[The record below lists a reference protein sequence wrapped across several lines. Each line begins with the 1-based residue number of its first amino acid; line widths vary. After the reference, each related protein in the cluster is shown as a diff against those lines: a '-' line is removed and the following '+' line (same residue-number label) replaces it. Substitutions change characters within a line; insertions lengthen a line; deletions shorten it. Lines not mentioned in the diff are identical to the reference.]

1 MCLQTYSMA
10 DLLNKKTLITGDVGT
25 GKTRLTEKLLAEALS
40 KGYGSITL
48 IDMAPPRKEGH
59 EAMAGGRVRV
69 PRPRLDRVRRFCP
82 KGIARPRL
90 EGRGREEVLRIA
102 ASNALLIAP
111 CISAFCESP
120 TEVLFVNDAT
130 MFLHAGDPALLLSA
144 VSMASTFIG
153 NAYSGAAI
161 ADDRGSGIS
170 AREAEALGRLETA
183 MDVVIRLDSNA

>member
-1 MCLQTYSMA
+1 MCLQTCSMA
-10 DLLNKKTLITGDVGT
+10 DLMNKKTLITGDVGS
-25 GKTRLTEKLLAEALS
+25 GKTRLTERLLAEALS
-40 KGYGSITL
+40 KGCGSITL

-59 EAMAGGRVRV
+59 GVMAGGRVRV
-69 PRPRLDRVRRFCP
+69 PRSHLGRVRRLCP

-90 EGRGREEVLRIA
+90 EGRGREDVLRIA

-130 MFLHAGDPALLLSA
+130 IFLHAGDLALLLSA

-153 NAYSGAAI
+153 NAYLGAAI

-183 MDVVIRLDSNA
+183 MDVVIRLDANA

>member
-1 MCLQTYSMA
+1 MCLQTYSMV
-10 DLLNKKTLITGDVGT
+10 DLMNKKTLITGDVGS

-69 PRPRLDRVRRFCP
+69 PRPRLDRGRRFCP